1 MGRILSTTITEEF
14 PMQLPPPDPDTLFED
29 LLQDL
34 PAETM
39 EMAREFKAFTRAR
52 KIKTPQ
58 QLLRAVLL
66 YCGLDQSLRE
76 VAGTMTLLVQRMT
89 DSAIAERL
97 AACRPWVKAL
107 LPKMLA
113 SGARALLPHG
123 RRCIV
128 IDGSTVQAPG
138 ATGIHYRLHL
148 GIDLVTLEFTHIHV
162 SDAKTGESL
171 RHFALGPDDIAVADR
186 GYCHPTTVAETVRA
200 GAQVVL
206 RLNPYNMPLFQPDET
221 PLDLVQHLQQQAP
234 GTLRSLPVRVGP
246 ARQRVAGWVHAYRLS
261 EEQANKARAACRQ
274 RNSKK
279 GHTPQART
287 LFLAAWVLV
296 WTSLPP
302 DVLSADA
309 ILRLYRM
316 RWQVELA
323 IKRCK
328 SLLDLDVLRA
338 RQGSPL
344 ADLWLHG
351 KLLYVLLVDKRL
363 RRTLGA
369 HWGALDRARVATWWR
384 PWKLMHQALIPRLT
398 GALHWPEQ
406 GWSAAVAVL
415 AERPRHR
422 TLQQLP
428 EALCVAP
435 SHGATDLIPLEAEDW
450 EDAIAA

>member
-1 MGRILSTTITEEF
+1 MQMPST
-14 PMQLPPPDPDTLFED
+14 DSDTVFED

-34 PAETM
+34 PPETIA
-39 EMAREFKAFTRAR
+39 MAYEFKAFCRAR

-58 QLLRAVLL
+58 QLLRVVLL

-76 VAGTMTLLVQRMT
+76 VASTMTLLGPRLT

-107 LPKMLA
+107 LPKMVESHLLA
-113 SGARALLPHG
+113 PIPQG

-148 GIDLVTLEFTHIHV
+148 GLDLRTLEFTHLHI

-186 GYCHPTTVAETVRA
+186 GYCHPQAVAETVHA
-200 GAQVVL
+200 GAHVVV

-221 PLDLVQHLQQQAP
+221 PLDLVQSLQQQPP

-246 ARQRVAGWVHAYRLS
+246 ASQRVTGWVHAYRLC
-261 EEQANKARAACRQ
+261 EEQANKARARCRQ
-274 RNSKK
+274 HNSKK
-279 GHTPQART
+279 GHVPQART

-302 DVLSADA
+302 EALSADSV
-309 ILRLYRM
+309 LRLYRV

-323 IKRCK
+323 IKRWK
-328 SLLDLDVLRA
+328 SLLDVDALRA

-344 ADLWLHG
+344 AELWLHG
-351 KLLYVLLVDKRL
+351 KLLYALLVDKRM
-363 RRTLGA
+363 RRTMGVS
-369 HWGALDRARVATWWR
+369 WGHLDRARTATWWR
-384 PWKLMHQALIPRLT
+384 PYKLIQQTLVPRLT
-398 GALHWPEQ
+398 GALHWDDQ
-406 GWSAAVAVL
+406 RWSQAVDVV

-422 TLQQLP
+422 TLQRLP
-428 EALCVAP
+428 EDLVAP
-435 SHGATDLIPLEAEDW
+435 PSWVDMDLLPLGEEG
-450 EDAIAA
+450 EEAIAA

>member
-1 MGRILSTTITEEF
+1 
-14 PMQLPPPDPDTLFED
+14 MQMPPPDPDTVFED

-34 PAETM
+34 PSETIA
-39 EMAREFKAFTRAR
+39 MAYEFKAFTRAR

-66 YCGLDQSLRE
+66 YCGLEQSLRE
-76 VAGTMTLLVQRMT
+76 VAGTMTLLVQRLT

-107 LPKMLA
+107 LPKMLGPRPLA
-113 SGARALLPHG
+113 SLPHG
-123 RRCIV
+123 WRFIV

-148 GIDLVTLEFTHIHV
+148 GMDLVTLEFTHIRI

-171 RHFALGPDDIAVADR
+171 RHFALGPDDIALADR
-186 GYCHPTTVAETVRA
+186 GYCHAAAVAETVHA
-200 GAQVVL
+200 GAHLVV
-206 RLNPYNMPLFQPDET
+206 RLNPYNMPLYQPDET
-221 PLDLVQHLQQQAP
+221 PLDLVQCLQEQAP
-234 GTLRSLPVRVGP
+234 CTVQSLPVRVGP
-246 ARQRVAGWVHAYRLS
+246 TTQRVAGWVQAYRLRA
-261 EEQANKARAACRQ
+261 EQANQARAACRQ

-287 LFLAAWVLV
+287 LFLAGWVLV

-302 DVLSADA
+302 DVLSADTVLA
-309 ILRLYRM
+309 LYRV

-323 IKRCK
+323 LKRCK
-328 SLLDLDVLRA
+328 SLLDADALRA

-351 KLLYVLLVDKRL
+351 KMLYALLVDKRM
-363 RRTLGA
+363 RRTLGE
-369 HWGALDRARVATWWR
+369 HWGHMDRERTATWWR
-384 PWKLMHQALIPRLT
+384 PWKLMQQTLIPRLS
-398 GALHWPEQ
+398 GALSWPEED
-406 GWSAAVAVL
+406 WSDSLAVL
-415 AERPRHR
+415 AERPRRR
-422 TLQQLP
+422 TLQRLP
-428 EALCVAP
+428 EELCAVP
-435 SHGATDLIPLEAEDW
+435 SHGDTDLTPLVDEDW

>member
-1 MGRILSTTITEEF
+1 
-14 PMQLPPPDPDTLFED
+14 
-29 LLQDL
+29 
-34 PAETM
+34 
-39 EMAREFKAFTRAR
+39 
-52 KIKTPQ
+52 
-58 QLLRAVLL
+58 
-66 YCGLDQSLRE
+66 
-76 VAGTMTLLVQRMT
+76 MTLLGARLT

-107 LPKMLA
+107 RPTMLA
-113 SGARALLPHG
+113 SGARPLLPQG
-123 RRCIV
+123 RRCMV
-128 IDGSTVQAPG
+128 MDGSTVQAPG

-148 GIDLVTLEFTHIHV
+148 GIALVTLEFTPLLM
-162 SDAKTGESL
+162 SEAKTGASL
-171 RHFALGPDDIAVADR
+171 RHFALGPDAMAVADR
-186 GYCHPTTVAETVRA
+186 GYGHPTAVAETVHA

-221 PLDLVQHLQQQAP
+221 PLDVVQPVQQQAP

-261 EEQANKARAACRQ
+261 EEQAHTARAACRQ

-287 LFLAAWVLV
+287 VFLAAWVLV
-296 WTSLPP
+296 WTALPP
-302 DVLSADA
+302 AVLSAETV
-309 ILRLYRM
+309 LRLYRV

-323 IKRCK
+323 SKRCQ
-328 SLLDLDVLRA
+328 SLRDLEVLRA
-338 RQGSPL
+338 RPGSPL
-344 ADLWLHG
+344 ADLGLHG
-351 KLLYVLLVDKRL
+351 KLLSVLLVDKRL

-369 HWGALDRARVATWWR
+369 HWGALDRERTATWWR
-384 PWKLMHQALIPRLT
+384 PWKLMHQALLPRLT

-406 GWSAAVAVL
+406 DWSATLVVV

-422 TLQQLP
+422 TLQRLP

-435 SHGATDLIPLEAEDW
+435 SQGPTDLGPLDAEDF

>member
-1 MGRILSTTITEEF
+1 
-14 PMQLPPPDPDTLFED
+14 MQMPPTDPDTLFAD
-29 LLQDL
+29 LLQDV
-34 PAETM
+34 PPETIA
-39 EMAREFKAFTRAR
+39 MAYEFKAFTRAR

-76 VAGTMTLLVQRMT
+76 VAGTMTLLVQRLT

-107 LPKMLA
+107 LPKMLGPRSLA
-113 SGARALLPHG
+113 PLPHG
-123 RRCIV
+123 WRFIV

-148 GIDLVTLEFTHIHV
+148 GMDLVTLAFTHVHI

-186 GYCHPTTVAETVRA
+186 GSCHPSAVAETVHT
-200 GAQVVL
+200 GAHLVV
-206 RLNPYNMPLFQPDET
+206 RLNPYNMPLSHPDDT
-221 PLDLVQHLQQQAP
+221 PLDVVHALQQQP
-234 GTLRSLPVRVGP
+234 PCTVWSLPVRVGP
-246 ARQRVAGWVHAYRLS
+246 AHQRVAGWVHAYRLS
-261 EEQANKARAACRQ
+261 AEQANKARAVCRQ

-287 LFLAAWVLV
+287 LFLAGWVLV
-296 WTSLPP
+296 WTALPP
-302 DVLSADA
+302 EILSADTVLA
-309 ILRLYRM
+309 LYRV

-323 IKRCK
+323 SKRCK
-328 SLLDLDVLRA
+328 SLLDLDALRA

-351 KLLYVLLVDKRL
+351 KLLDALLVDKRM
-363 RRTLGA
+363 RRTMGE
-369 HWGALDRARVATWWR
+369 HWGRLDRARLATWWR
-384 PWKLMHQALIPRLT
+384 PWKLMHQTLIPRLT
-398 GALHWPEQ
+398 GALSWPEQ
-406 GWSAAVAVL
+406 DWDHALAVL
-415 AERPRHR
+415 AERPRRR
-422 TLQQLP
+422 TLQRLP

-435 SHGATDLIPLEAEDW
+435 SSEDTDLDPLGAADW

>member
-1 MGRILSTTITEEF
+1 
-14 PMQLPPPDPDTLFED
+14 MQMPPTDPDTLFED

-34 PAETM
+34 PPETIA
-39 EMAREFKAFTRAR
+39 MAYEFKAFTRAR

-76 VAGTMTLLVQRMT
+76 VAGTMTLLVQRLT

-107 LPKMLA
+107 LAKMVPPKE
-113 SGARALLPHG
+113 RVPLPHG
-123 RRCIV
+123 RRFIV

-138 ATGIHYRLHL
+138 ARGIHYRLHL
-148 GIDLVTLEFTHIHV
+148 GLDLVTLQFTHIHI

-171 RHFALGPDDIAVADR
+171 RHFALGPNDIAVA
-186 GYCHPTTVAETVRA
+186 ETVQA
-200 GAQVVL
+200 GAHLVV
-206 RLNPYNMPLFQPDET
+206 RLNPYNMPLSQPDDT
-221 PLDLVQHLQQQAP
+221 PLDLIQALQQQAP
-234 GTLRSLPVRVGP
+234 CTVRSLPVRVGP
-246 ARQRVAGWVHAYRLS
+246 PTQRVTGWVHAYRLS
-261 EEQANKARAACRQ
+261 EEQANKARAVCRQ

-287 LFLAAWVLV
+287 LFLAGWVLV

-302 DVLSADA
+302 EVLSAET
-309 ILRLYRM
+309 LLQLYRV

-328 SLLDLDVLRA
+328 SLLDLDALRA

-351 KLLYVLLVDKRL
+351 KLLDALLVDKRL
-363 RRTLGA
+363 RRTMGA
-369 HWGALDRARVATWWR
+369 HWGSLDGERTATWWR
-384 PWKLMHQALIPRLT
+384 PWKLMHQTLIPRLT
-398 GALHWPEQ
+398 GALYWPEQ
-406 GWSAAVAVL
+406 GWSHSLTVL

-422 TLQQLP
+422 TLQRLP
-428 EALCVAP
+428 EALCVVP
-435 SHGATDLIPLEAEDW
+435 SHGDTDLDPLWTEGW

>member
-1 MGRILSTTITEEF
+1 
-14 PMQLPPPDPDTLFED
+14 MQLPSTDPDTAFED

-34 PAETM
+34 PPETIA
-39 EMAREFKAFTRAR
+39 MAYEFKAFTRAR

-58 QLLRAVLL
+58 QLLRVVLL

-76 VAGTMTLLVQRMT
+76 VAGTMTLLGPRLT

-97 AACRPWVKAL
+97 AACGPWVKAL
-107 LPKMLA
+107 LPKLVAHRPLMPLA
-113 SGARALLPHG
+113 PG
-123 RRCIV
+123 RRFIV

-148 GIDLVTLEFTHIHV
+148 GLDLVTLELTHVQV

-171 RHFALGPDDIAVADR
+171 RHFALGPDDVAVADR
-186 GYCHPTTVAETVRA
+186 GYGHPKTVAETVHA
-200 GAQVVL
+200 GAHLVV

-234 GTLRSLPVRVGP
+234 CTLCSLRVRVGP
-246 ARQRVAGWVHAYRLS
+246 PTQRVTGWVHAYRLS
-261 EEQANKARAACRQ
+261 DEQANKARAACRQ

-287 LFLAAWVLV
+287 LFLAGWVLI
-296 WTSLPP
+296 WTSLSPE
-302 DVLSADA
+302 VLSAETLLA
-309 ILRLYRM
+309 LYRV

-323 IKRCK
+323 IQRGK
-328 SLLDLDVLRA
+328 SLLNADALRA

-344 ADLWLHG
+344 ASLWLHG

-363 RRTLGA
+363 RRMMGTNCGQLDGA
-369 HWGALDRARVATWWR
+369 RTATWWR
-384 PWKLMHQALIPRLT
+384 PWKLMQQTLIPRLT

-406 GWSAAVAVL
+406 GWSLSVAVL

-428 EALCVAP
+428 EELCVAS
-435 SHGATDLIPLEAEDW
+435 SHEDTDLDPLGAEDW
-450 EDAIAA
+450 EEAIAA